1 MRINVL
7 NRSRIKSEQERKDFM
22 EEMTLYN
29 KIVSSGIDFIIDGLS
44 AYGSEWSAKNICLC
58 IEEKDEKI
66 KKFLISLNNCGM
78 YEFLVAICEIINTCC
93 CKDIQTWFYEQLDQC
108 QDREMIIEIVNRF
121 HQNQV
126 AGLEA
131 VFPGLGKDFKYVLS
145 VGMKNLQEY
154 IWENYDPEF
163 LRKISRSDS
172 RNIGVCFPM
181 ISKDLEYMKRLEE
194 NVFPYL
200 IMSAKDIREIGDEDR
215 TREALVRMRIADY
228 LVELGIFYYSQ
239 VERAFD
245 ALLTKDSK
253 EAAEADYNKYFQVI
267 QNILEMELGHRLY
280 ITNTMTDY
288 LNELIH
294 ISEYFGDILYRKNIL
309 VMKTYLPLLYQLV
322 GREKEAMS
330 LLIDTIQY
338 LPKSYAISKS
348 YLITFYRGLL
358 ITKDEIQRQRLI
370 GIFDEIYFSNGG
382 VREFITV
389 ARHINIF
396 YQKYS
401 KNIQSNVS
409 LLKTDYMLHDKALV
423 VQWFKDGLISEKF
436 NSLLK
441 IIENESG
448 FPRSKAINDFI
459 QLFYSLSSHRESN
472 IRIIPERCAEILD
485 IKDCLNGEFDQKEVF
500 NLYTEEENVQI
511 CKLAEQ
517 MENARNQMPAY
528 KWQQYYIG
536 IKQKAEE
543 FWNMDADSV
552 LCRKFMT
559 AFRGIQSDPFNKWEF
574 DRRGNIL
581 RKRDEDSINNL
592 VAFFLKAYYGE
603 ENIHREE
610 PQGLSGNGNK
620 FGEIDI
626 LIYRNGT
633 QFAIQEAVKIEALEK
648 IKLDEHLSR
657 LMYNYDT
664 QGVPVTCLVIYAY
677 AKQRQDFFVK
687 IENYL
692 EEYLKGDLFKYDI
705 VNQLKREEEDTANIC
720 HHSVA
725 YRREAMIQKLHIFT
739 VLM

>member
-1 MRINVL
+1 M
-7 NRSRIKSEQERKDFM
+7 
-22 EEMTLYN
+22 
-29 KIVSSGIDFIIDGLS
+29 
-44 AYGSEWSAKNICLC
+44 
-58 IEEKDEKI
+58 
-66 KKFLISLNNCGM
+66 
-78 YEFLVAICEIINTCC
+78 
-93 CKDIQTWFYEQLDQC
+93 
-108 QDREMIIEIVNRF
+108 
-121 HQNQV
+121 
-126 AGLEA
+126 
-131 VFPGLGKDFKYVLS
+131 
-145 VGMKNLQEY
+145 
-154 IWENYDPEF
+154 
-163 LRKISRSDS
+163 
-172 RNIGVCFPM
+172 
-181 ISKDLEYMKRLEE
+181 
-194 NVFPYL
+194 
-200 IMSAKDIREIGDEDR
+200 
-215 TREALVRMRIADY
+215 
-228 LVELGIFYYSQ
+228 
-239 VERAFD
+239 
-245 ALLTKDSK
+245 
-253 EAAEADYNKYFQVI
+253 
-267 QNILEMELGHRLY
+267 
-280 ITNTMTDY
+280 
-288 LNELIH
+288 
-294 ISEYFGDILYRKNIL
+294 
-309 VMKTYLPLLYQLV
+309 
-322 GREKEAMS
+322 
-330 LLIDTIQY
+330 
-338 LPKSYAISKS
+338 PKSYAISKS

-401 KNIQSNVS
+401 KNIQSNVG
-409 LLKTDYMLHDKALV
+409 LLKTDYMFHDKALV

-500 NLYTEEENVQI
+500 NLYTEEESVQI
-511 CKLAEQ
+511 CKLAKQ

-626 LIYRNGT
+626 LIYRNGA

-705 VNQLKREEEDTANIC
+705 VNKLKREEEDTANIC